1 MTLPNELIDQLL
13 LGYKKPED
21 LIGENGLLKQL
32 TKAVLERALQAEM
45 AVHLGYGK
53 HEAVSNATG
62 NTRNGSS
69 RKTLKG
75 DFGLLPIDIPRDRE
89 GSFEPQ
95 LIAKHQ
101 THWTG
106 FDDKIISLYS
116 RGMPVR
122 EIQAHL
128 TEMYGIEVSPALIS
142 TVTDAVLDEVK
153 QWQSRPL
160 DAVYPVL
167 YLDCIHVK
175 VRDSGSVRNK
185 AVYLAIGINLQG
197 EKEVL
202 GLWIAQTEGAKF
214 WLNVVTELKNRGVQ
228 DIFIACVDGLKGFPE
243 AIESVYPKAIVQLCI
258 VHLVRHSLNYVGWN
272 KRKDVAADLRAIYTA
287 ATVDEAEQQ
296 LAAFEE
302 KWNDAYPSIAKS
314 WRNNWER
321 VIPFFAFP
329 PDIRKIIYTTNAIES
344 VNMSLRK
351 VTKNRGSFP
360 NDDAVI
366 KLFYLA
372 LSNISKKWTMP
383 LRDWKPALN
392 RFSIL
397 FEDRMPQQ

>member
-1 MTLPNELIDQLL
+1 MVQ
-13 LGYKKPED
+13 K
-21 LIGENGLLKQL
+21 
-32 TKAVLERALQAEM
+32 
-45 AVHLGYGK
+45 
-53 HEAVSNATG
+53 
-62 NTRNGSS
+62 
-69 RKTLKG
+69 
-75 DFGLLPIDIPRDRE
+75 
-89 GSFEPQ
+89 
-95 LIAKHQ
+95 
-101 THWTG
+101 
-106 FDDKIISLYS
+106 
-116 RGMPVR
+116 
-122 EIQAHL
+122 
-128 TEMYGIEVSPALIS
+128 
-142 TVTDAVLDEVK
+142 
-153 QWQSRPL
+153 SRPL

-175 VRDSGSVRNK
+175 VRESGTVRNK
-185 AVYLAIGINLQG
+185 AVYLAIGINMQG

-243 AIESVYPKAIVQLCI
+243 AIETVFPKAIVQLCI
-258 VHLVRHSLNYVGWN
+258 VHLVRNSLNYVSWN
-272 KRKDVAADLRAIYTA
+272 KRKEVAADLRKIYTA
-287 ATVDEAEQQ
+287 ATVDEAEQH
-296 LAAFEE
+296 LCAFEE

-329 PDIRKIIYTTNAIES
+329 PEIRKIIYTTNAIES

-360 NDDAVI
+360 NDDAVM

-392 RFSIL
+392 RFSIQ
-397 FEDRMPQQ
+397 FEDRIPSSN